1 MRLPPWLKTNTYRD
15 LHNTKGLL
23 RKRQLSTVCEEAQCP
38 NKGYCFS
45 KPTATFLIL
54 GDTCTRNCSFCSVT
68 PGTPSIPDPD
78 EPERVARA
86 SRDMGLKY
94 VVITSVTRDD
104 LPDGGAEQFALTIM
118 TVRSIIPSAKIEILT
133 PDFRGNARSIQTV
146 IDASPDVFNHN
157 LETVP
162 RLYNEVRPQAD
173 YRRSLFVLEKASEL
187 SGTVLVKS
195 GLMAGLGETT
205 DEVISVMKDMFRA
218 GCSMLTIGKY
228 LRPRKNNIAVKEYI
242 HPDLFDTYKEEAL
255 KIGFTFVSSAPLVR
269 SSMNAEEVFL
279 HSN

>member
-218 GCSMLTIGKY
+218 GCSMLTIGQY